1 MIRRMVV
8 MLVVLGVVLGGY
20 FGFQQFKAKMIH
32 QFLASMANPPQ
43 TVSTV
48 TATTQT
54 WQPAVEAVGSLRAV
68 NGAALSLEVGG
79 VVDQI
84 GFQSGE
90 DVQAGQVLLRLR
102 ADDDTAK
109 LAALEASASL
119 AQVNYDRD
127 MRQLHA
133 QAVSQSVVDT
143 DNFNLKNAR
152 AQAEEQRAELAKKT
166 LRAPF
171 AGHLGIRAVDLGQ
184 YLNPGTAVVTLE
196 ALDPLFVDFSVP
208 QQALNRVE
216 VGQAVTAKVDTFPGQ
231 SFQGKII
238 AVSPSV
244 DTDSRNVQ
252 MRASLPNPDHRLL
265 PGMFA
270 TIDIAAGA
278 PQQWITLP
286 QTAITYNPYGSTV
299 YLVEHA
305 GDAGPAQPA
314 GGAAQTGGTAQAS
327 GAAQAGGAAPKL
339 VARQVFVTTGET
351 RGDQVA
357 VLTGVKQGD
366 VVVSAG
372 QVKLRN
378 GSTVLINNTVQPSDN
393 PAPTPADH

>member
-1 MIRRMVV
+1 MIRRMIV

-20 FGFQQFKAKMIH
+20 FYFQQFKAKMIH
-32 QFLASMANPPQ
+32 QFLTSMANPPQ
-43 TVSTV
+43 TISTV

-54 WQPAVEAVGSLRAV
+54 WQPEVEAVGSLRAV

-84 GFQSGE
+84 DFQSGD

-109 LAALEASASL
+109 LAALEASAAL

-127 MRQLHA
+127 LRQFHA
-133 QAVSQSVVDT
+133 QAVSQAVVDT

-152 AQAEEQRAELAKKT
+152 AQADQQRAVLAEKT

-184 YLNPGTAVVTLE
+184 YLNPGTTVVTLQ

-208 QQALNRVE
+208 QQALNRVA

-244 DTDSRNVQ
+244 DTDSRTVQ

-278 PQQWITLP
+278 PMARITLP

-305 GDAGPAQPA
+305 DE
-314 GGAAQTGGTAQAS
+314 
-327 GAAQAGGAAPKL
+327 AGGAAPSASGTAQGGAAQPRL
-339 VARQVFVTTGET
+339 VARQVFVATGAT

-357 VLTGVKQGD
+357 VLSGVKAGD

-372 QVKLRN
+372 QIKLHN
-378 GSTVLINNTVQPSDN
+378 GSTVLVNNTVQPTDN
-393 PAPTPADH
+393 PAPVPADH